1 MQGLM
6 LMVKIGP
13 NCVFQLF
20 HVCKALPCSL
30 ILNFG
35 KCGADFRINLQ
46 QEESYNCWLSMAK
59 IEYNG
64 QATPIFSAWWQSL
77 DMNNCWSGINFWT
90 NQPGPGI
97 GSSLKSSYQPCPG
110 EGSSLKFSRQPEP
123 GLGSCLKLSHQP
135 GLGIGSKLDFGWYGA
150 SIYQVVLDFYEE
162 PWGPVRVSQQKG
174 TLGLLLVCFLQ
185 KIQVLVLEIRL
196 ASG

>member
-6 LMVKIGP
+6 LLVKIGP

-20 HVCKALPCSL
+20 HICNALPCSM

-35 KCGADFRINLQ
+35 RCGADFRINLQ

-59 IEYNG
+59 VEYNG
-64 QATPIFSAWWQSL
+64 QATPIFSSWWQSL
-77 DMNNCWSGINFWT
+77 DMNNCWSGVNFWT

-110 EGSSLKFSRQPEP
+110 KGSSLKVSRQLEP
-123 GLGSCLKLSHQP
+123 GLGSCLKLSYQP
-135 GLGIGSKLDFGWYGA
+135 GLGIGSKLDF
-150 SIYQVVLDFYEE
+150 D
-162 PWGPVRVSQQKG
+162 
-174 TLGLLLVCFLQ
+174 
-185 KIQVLVLEIRL
+185 
-196 ASG
+196 